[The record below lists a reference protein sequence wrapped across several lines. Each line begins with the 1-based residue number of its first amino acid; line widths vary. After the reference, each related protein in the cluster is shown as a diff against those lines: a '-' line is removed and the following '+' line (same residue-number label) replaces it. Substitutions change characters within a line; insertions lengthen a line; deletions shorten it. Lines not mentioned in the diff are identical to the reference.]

1 MTTPPDPP
9 FQGPPPPQGPPPEE
23 PRHRGQHY
31 RPYEGPMPYPG
42 TPDPTPKQGGIV
54 AAFAVAGAALFIVVN
69 AVFGFVVFVAVAN
82 TANTANSGNSYPVI
96 LGVAAAVSALAA
108 FGGGAAL
115 IMLRKPVTKGLGL
128 GLMIGWALVSIS
140 TAGFCTGLNPHLYS
154 APPPHDAATGHS
166 TAVTENGAH
175 P

>member
-1 MTTPPDPP
+1 
-9 FQGPPPPQGPPPEE
+9 
-23 PRHRGQHY
+23 
-31 RPYEGPMPYPG
+31 MPYPG

-82 TANTANSGNSYPVI
+82 SGNSYPWI
-96 LGVAAAVSALAA
+96 LGVAAAFSALAA

>member
-1 MTTPPDPP
+1 
-9 FQGPPPPQGPPPEE
+9 
-23 PRHRGQHY
+23 
-31 RPYEGPMPYPG
+31 MPYPG
-42 TPDPTPKQGGIV
+42 APDPAPKQGGVV
-54 AAFAVAGAALFIVVN
+54 AAFAVAGAALFIVLN

-82 TANTANSGNSYPVI
+82 SGNSYPWI
-96 LGVAAAVSALAA
+96 LGVAAAFSALAA